1 MDTSDSIRAQ
11 RPARLGAAALLLC
24 ILNIAGV
31 LFYEPLDGAPTL
43 VSVVVFGVI
52 FGFIA
57 AVSFVVIWFF
67 WRGRN
72 WARWLVLATSVLA
85 LLNVLLI
92 PSSNRG
98 AQLLIGLEAALA
110 VWLLYWLNTK
120 DVSRYFTRSG
130 ELANIERQLPSVGD
144 ASSQSTQR

>member
-1 MDTSDSIRAQ
+1 
-11 RPARLGAAALLLC
+11 LLLC
-24 ILNIAGV
+24 VFNIAGV
-31 LFYEPLDGAPTL
+31 LFYEPLDGVPTL
-43 VSVVVFGVI
+43 VSLVAFGVI

-92 PSSNRG
+92 PSSNLA
-98 AQLLIGLEAALA
+98 AQFLIGVEAAVA
-110 VWLLYWLNTK
+110 VWLLYWLNTE
-120 DVSRYFTRSG
+120 DVSRYFKRFGKRANTLLRPTSG
-130 ELANIERQLPSVGD
+130 GG
-144 ASSQSTQR
+144 ASSSSTPR